1 MPYINERGEILESR
15 PLWRIG
21 TITEFFQGLARMVT
35 LFFQTLFMMDSESS
49 NRSSSSR
56 SGGANGRGPPR
67 PPPRRPRISGFGN
80 TTQGS
85 INCSIPGG
93 G

>member
-21 TITEFFQGLARMVT
+21 TITEFFQGLARMVA
-35 LFFQTLFMMDSESS
+35 LFFQTLFMMDSSSS
-49 NRSSSSR
+49 NRSSVSR
-56 SGGANGRGPPR
+56 SSGTNSRRPPGPPR
-67 PPPRRPRISGFGN
+67 RRIGGL
-80 TTQGS
+80 GS
-85 INCSIPGG
+85 IGSGGTMDCPIPGG

>member
-21 TITEFFQGLARMVT
+21 TITEFFQGLARMVG
-35 LFFQTLFMMDSESS
+35 LFFQTLFMMDS
-49 NRSSSSR
+49 SSSSR
-56 SGGANGRGPPR
+56 SSASRSGGTNSRR
-67 PPPRRPRISGFGN
+67 PPGPTRRRQIGGLGGISSG
-80 TTQGS
+80 TMD
-85 INCSIPGG
+85 CPLPGG